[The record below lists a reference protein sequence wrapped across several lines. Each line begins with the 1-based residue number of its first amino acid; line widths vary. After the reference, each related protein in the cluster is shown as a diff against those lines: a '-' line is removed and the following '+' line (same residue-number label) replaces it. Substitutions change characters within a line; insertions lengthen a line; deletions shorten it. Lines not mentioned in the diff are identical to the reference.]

1 MKNVEV
7 SLDKIKLKK
16 LLAVSVA
23 FATCFTLCGTSF
35 IHANDEET
43 KVNAVAAS
51 ADASGDVDYDA
62 SGDASGDVD
71 IDASGDASGDVDVDA
86 SGDASGDASKDDI
99 KDTAAGGDG
108 SYSATADLSTE
119 DVVDF
124 IKEENVKEPT
134 INVEKNDQ
142 TVKKEIFKAAKDAS
156 KPIVI
161 NVVNEEKGL
170 NYSFKF
176 AAIENE
182 NVDMNLDLTI
192 SKVDKALDVVI
203 PSNVQALEFNF
214 AHHGNLPGKATVSA
228 KVKGISDG
236 NAYLYYLNEETG
248 KLELISNKVTIK
260 DGVVTFEIEHCSKY
274 VVTKEALK
282 VEEDKATD
290 DKKTPDTEKTP
301 ETDKTPKDK
310 DKNNGAVKDT
320 SKTTTNAV
328 PALALMAMLA
338 GAGVIVLRKKEN

>member
-7 SLDKIKLKK
+7 SLDKGKLKK
-16 LLAVSVA
+16 LLAASVA
-23 FATCFTLCGTSF
+23 FATCFTLCSTSF

-43 KVNAVAAS
+43 TINAIAAS
-51 ADASGDVDYDA
+51 ADAT
-62 SGDASGDVD
+62 GDASGDVD
-71 IDASGDASGDVDVDA
+71 IDATGDASGDVDIDA
-86 SGDASGDASKDDI
+86 TGDATGDASKEEI
-99 KDTAAGGDG
+99 KDTATSGDG

-124 IKEENVKEPT
+124 IKDENVKEPT

-142 TVKKEIFKAAKDAS
+142 TVKKEIFKAAKEAS
-156 KPIVI
+156 KPVII

-192 SKVDKALDVVI
+192 SKIDKALDVVI
-203 PSNVQALEFNF
+203 PSGVQALEFNF
-214 AHHGNLPGKATVSA
+214 AHHGNLPGKATISA
-228 KVKGISDG
+228 KIEGIADG

-248 KLELISNKVTIK
+248 KLELVSNKVTIK
-260 DGVVTFEIEHCSKY
+260 DGVVTFEIDHCSKY

-282 VEEDKATD
+282 VEEDTPTD
-290 DKKTPDTEKTP
+290 DKKTD
-301 ETDKTPKDK
+301 TDKASEEKDK
-310 DKNNGAVKDT
+310 DQVIKET
-320 SKTTTNAV
+320 SSTTTNTV
-328 PALALMAMLA
+328 TALALMAMLA
-338 GAGVIVLRKKEN
+338 GAGVVALRRKEN